1 LFLGSINEQEQR
13 LVSSELA
20 FNVSDWSNMSTRGRQ
35 TGAICLLVDVRLEQY
50 VYPWTSDWSN
60 MSTRGRQT
68 GAICLPVD
76 VRLEQYVYP
85 WTSDW
90 SNMSTRGLLLQWGSE
105 RDSII
110 KLEKKYAPALDNYGQ
125 RCFVRSYFFK
135 MKCVCKT
142 QMMPPPDHN
151 KEMKA
156 NNLSFCEYLTK
167 IPSPDFLSQGHKV
180 QLPVIIKYLM
190 KIKILWTCRPPLCA

>member
-1 LFLGSINEQEQR
+1 MSTRGRQTGAICLPVDVRLEQY
-13 LVSSELA
+13 VYSWT
-20 FNVSDWSNMSTRGRQ
+20 SDWSNMSTRGRQ

-50 VYPWTSDWSN
+50 VYPWTVAS
-60 MSTRGRQT
+60 
-68 GAICLPVD
+68 
-76 VRLEQYVYP
+76 VRL
-85 WTSDW
+85 
-90 SNMSTRGLLLQWGSE
+90 

-110 KLEKKYAPALDNYGQ
+110 KLEKKYAPTLDNYGQ
-125 RCFVRSYFFK
+125 SCFVRSYFFK